1 MSKSSPIRGVREQF
15 DRGWG
20 AGRGIGD
27 EVNKQLTRCP
37 RGLGGCRVRRE
48 DCKPCWSVLVSISEH
63 GLLLAE
69 WRGDVAGVRS
79 GVLIIQNKH

>member
-1 MSKSSPIRGVREQF
+1 MVVAVAAFMLLVSLCRKAPPIRGVREQF

-37 RGLGGCRVRRE
+37 RGLGVQGQAG
-48 DCKPCWSVLVSISEH
+48 
-63 GLLLAE
+63 GL
-69 WRGDVAGVRS
+69 
-79 GVLIIQNKH
+79 